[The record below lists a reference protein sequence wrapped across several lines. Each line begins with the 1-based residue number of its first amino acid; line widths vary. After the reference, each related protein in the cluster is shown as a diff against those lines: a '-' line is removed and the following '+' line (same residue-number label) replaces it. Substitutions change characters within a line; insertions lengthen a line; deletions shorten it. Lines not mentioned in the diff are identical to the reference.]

1 MTVRRYSISRTAA
14 SYRAFQWEA
23 SCRASSVSARPLGER
38 MPKVSSSETCS
49 SREMRTTVSML
60 GFVDFGE
67 KAYSTVLGDRSAA
80 SAMSGKVRVPLA
92 SRQRFFSTSISF
104 MFSVLSLFSG

>member
-1 MTVRRYSISRTAA
+1 MGGVLPGKLRFRAA
-14 SYRAFQWEA
+14 
-23 SCRASSVSARPLGER
+23 ARER

-49 SREMRTTVSML
+49 SREMRTTRIHAGV
-60 GFVDFGE
+60 VDFGE

-92 SRQRFFSTSISF
+92 SRQRFFSASISF
-104 MFSVLSLFSG
+104 MFSVLSIFSG